1 MISRGCTCLRRPLS
15 AALDTIAAGPDEPL
29 LFLYPRWA
37 ASAVRQRRPFS
48 SLTSASASPKNR
60 KNISLPPHAGVRPSA
75 STSFAPTCRH
85 ASRWISHDA
94 ISTQLDG
101 DSYVKLPDGHAE
113 DEIKDKV
120 EEKDTEYLLDS
131 QPAIQSVSALEDR
144 TASTTK
150 LSGICARA
158 TKKSKYPIPEE
169 SEVWPLTPGSRNRV
183 PMGLWERTLSPRNR
197 KQVRYG
203 EFTLERQKSEGR
215 TPTHPKSW
223 MDLRDMLLEVQ
234 SQSKSTTRRG
244 TKYKELFIPEEAIA
258 LMSGATTPGKA
269 MEENIW
275 HLPVR
280 HGCLVHVLPPE
291 KGNGLCRK
299 VVLMGSEGTLEL
311 VEESIKRQ
319 QELQASG
326 DPLVEVQ
333 KSPVPIVASI
343 QKLRQLNRP
352 VPLVRGTWTSP
363 LDDQERVYL
372 DRLLESGPPSVA
384 SVKEFADHV
393 EEVVNSQP
401 LNHVKAGREG
411 EHSRHSYPA
420 RVATHLSRLFSR
432 DSNRKFCSTAALN
445 SALRYLY
452 KNEGV
457 SVARTVF
464 SEAEHLATVDSY
476 NILLQSAALRQ
487 NKPMF
492 EFFLKA
498 MAQRR
503 IRPNAGTWLALL
515 QGMLTQKT
523 KAAIIKDMAK
533 KGYMKDINA
542 IRSALQ
548 LTISDSFFVHLESG
562 RDVHSFFDLM
572 IKTHGADWFTASL
585 LSQMFDVTSRLKNRV
600 AMQELLDIC
609 IEYRLNMNS
618 ACLMQILDLAQN
630 DIFTALEY
638 TSQIMKRVSFKLE
651 GNVLEKLF
659 FFAYKGC
666 HYNICRVLWHY
677 ACMEDTTTKHMR
689 AVILDS
695 LTRNVSLNSSSDD
708 VRKIW
713 HICAGKVIIRRSAR
727 AKFRISQEHLDQLP
741 PEFHHNPFLYL
752 VSGFK
757 ASGPERALQLK
768 LAKAYMHRDILTG
781 ASPKYPLLVMLEA
794 AATMDQEW
802 AGKPWPLAWML
813 QNSIGISATRQS
825 QVLE

>member
-1 MISRGCTCLRRPLS
+1 
-15 AALDTIAAGPDEPL
+15 
-29 LFLYPRWA
+29 
-37 ASAVRQRRPFS
+37 
-48 SLTSASASPKNR
+48 
-60 KNISLPPHAGVRPSA
+60 
-75 STSFAPTCRH
+75 
-85 ASRWISHDA
+85 
-94 ISTQLDG
+94 
-101 DSYVKLPDGHAE
+101 
-113 DEIKDKV
+113 
-120 EEKDTEYLLDS
+120 
-131 QPAIQSVSALEDR
+131 
-144 TASTTK
+144 
-150 LSGICARA
+150 
-158 TKKSKYPIPEE
+158 
-169 SEVWPLTPGSRNRV
+169 
-183 PMGLWERTLSPRNR
+183 MGLWDRTLSPRNR

-203 EFTLERQKSEGR
+203 EFTLERQKNEGKI
-215 TPTHPKSW
+215 PTHPKSW
-223 MDLRDMLLEVQ
+223 MDLRDLLLKVQ
-234 SQSKSTTRRG
+234 RQTKGTTRRG
-244 TKYKELFIPEEAIA
+244 TKYKELFIPEETIA

-280 HGCLVHVLPPE
+280 HGCLVHVLSPE

-311 VEESIKRQ
+311 VEESIKQQ

-352 VPLVRGTWTSP
+352 VPLIRGTWTSP
-363 LDDQERVYL
+363 LDDQEPVNL
-372 DRLLESGPPSVA
+372 NRLLEDGPPSFA

-393 EEVVNSQP
+393 EDVVNSQP
-401 LNHVKAGREG
+401 LNHIKAAREG
-411 EHSRHSYPA
+411 EHSSSNSYPG

-432 DSNRKFCSTAALN
+432 DSSRKFFSTAALN

-452 KNEGV
+452 KYEGL

-487 NKPMF
+487 DKPMF
-492 EFFLKA
+492 EFFLGA

-585 LSQMFDVTSRLKNRV
+585 LSQMFNVTSRLKNRV

-609 IEYRLNMNS
+609 TKNRLDMNS
-618 ACLMQILDLAQN
+618 ACLMPVLDMAQD

-638 TSQIMKRVSFKLE
+638 TFKIMKRVSLKLD
-651 GNVLEKLF
+651 GNATEKLF
-659 FFAYKGC
+659 FIAYKGC

-677 ACMEDTTTKHMR
+677 ACMEDTTTHHMR

-695 LTRNVSLNSSSDD
+695 LVRNVSLNASSDD

-713 HICAGKVIIRRSAR
+713 HICAGKVILRRNSR

-752 VSGFK
+752 VSGYK
-757 ASGPERALQLK
+757 ASGPERALQLQ

-781 ASPKYPLLVMLEA
+781 AFPKYPLPLMLEA

-813 QNSIGISATRQS
+813 QNSIGIPTTRQS

>member
-37 ASAVRQRRPFS
+37 ASAVRRRRPIS
-48 SLTSASASPKNR
+48 SLTRASVASKNG
-60 KNISLPPHAGVRPSA
+60 KNASFPPHADVRSTA
-75 STSFAPTCRH
+75 STFAPTCRH
-85 ASRWISHDA
+85 ASRWISNDT

-101 DSYVKLPDGHAE
+101 DSYVKLPGGHADDVIQDNNE
-113 DEIKDKV
+113 GKDPENV
-120 EEKDTEYLLDS
+120 LDS
-131 QPAIQSVSALEDR
+131 QTASQSVSALEDP
-144 TASTTK
+144 TASSTTK
-150 LSGICARA
+150 LSGVCARA
-158 TKKSKYPIPEE
+158 TKKPKDPASEE
-169 SEVWPLTPGSRNRV
+169 SDLWPLTPGSRNRV
-183 PMGLWERTLSPRNR
+183 PRGLWERNLSPRNR

-203 EFTLERQKSEGR
+203 EFTLERQKSEGKLI
-215 TPTHPKSW
+215 TNPKSW
-223 MDLRDMLLEVQ
+223 MDLRDMLLKAQ
-234 SQSKSTTRRG
+234 RQSKNTTRRG
-244 TKYKELFIPEEAIA
+244 TKYKELFIPEETIA
-258 LMSGATTPGKA
+258 LLSGATTPGKA

-299 VVLMGSEGTLEL
+299 VVLVGSEGTLEL
-311 VEESIKRQ
+311 VEDSIKRQ
-319 QELQASG
+319 QDLQASG

-333 KSPVPIVASI
+333 KAPVPIVASI

-352 VPLVRGTWTSP
+352 VPLIRGTWTTPS
-363 LDDQERVYL
+363 DDQEPVYMSI
-372 DRLLESGPPSVA
+372 LLGGGPSFA

-393 EEVVNSQP
+393 EDVVNSQP
-401 LNHVKAGREG
+401 RNPFKAAREDERSDIPYAGR
-411 EHSRHSYPA
+411 A
-420 RVATHLSRLFSR
+420 ATYLSRLFSR
-432 DSNRKFCSTAALN
+432 DSNRKFFSTAALN

-452 KNEGV
+452 KYERL

-487 NKPMF
+487 DRRMF
-492 EFFLKA
+492 EFFLEA

-523 KAAIIKDMAK
+523 KAMIIKDMAK

-548 LTISDSFFVHLESG
+548 STISDSFFVHLESG

-585 LSQMFDVTSRLKNRV
+585 LSQMFNVTSRLKNRV

-609 IEYRLNMNS
+609 IEYHLDMNS
-618 ACLMQILDLAQN
+618 ACLMQVLDMVED

-638 TSQIMKRVSFKLE
+638 TFKIMKRLSFTLE
-651 GNVLEKLF
+651 GHALEKLF
-659 FFAYKGC
+659 FIAYKGC

-677 ACMEDTTTKHMR
+677 ACMEDAGTHHMR
-689 AVILDS
+689 AVVLDS
-695 LTRNVSLNSSSDD
+695 LVRNVSLRTSSDD

-713 HICAGKVIIRRSAR
+713 HVCAGKVIIRRNSR

-752 VSGFK
+752 VSGYK
-757 ASGPERALQLK
+757 AGPDRALQLQ
-768 LAKAYMHRDILTG
+768 LAKAYMHRDILTE
-781 ASPKYPLLVMLEA
+781 AFPKYSLPLMLEA

-813 QNSIGISATRQS
+813 QNSIGIPTTRKFEGLQ
-825 QVLE
+825 

>member
-37 ASAVRQRRPFS
+37 ASAVRRRRPFS
-48 SLTSASASPKNR
+48 SLTRASVASKHR
-60 KNISLPPHAGVRPSA
+60 KNASLPHHADVRPGA
-75 STSFAPTCRH
+75 STCAPTCRH
-85 ASRWISHDA
+85 ASRWISNDT
-94 ISTQLDG
+94 ISTQLDS
-101 DSYVKLPDGHAE
+101 DSYVKLPGGHA
-113 DEIKDKV
+113 DELSKDNKG
-120 EEKDTEYLLDS
+120 EKDTENVLDS
-131 QPAIQSVSALEDR
+131 QTASQSVATLEDR
-144 TASTTK
+144 TASSTK
-150 LSGICARA
+150 LSGVCARA
-158 TKKSKYPIPEE
+158 TKKPKDPASEE
-169 SEVWPLTPGSRNRV
+169 SDLWPLTPGSRNRV
-183 PMGLWERTLSPRNR
+183 PRGLWERNLSPRNR

-203 EFTLERQKSEGR
+203 EFTLERQKSEGKL
-215 TPTHPKSW
+215 TTNPKSW
-223 MDLRDMLLEVQ
+223 MDLRDLLLKVQ
-234 SQSKSTTRRG
+234 RQSKTTTRRG
-244 TKYKELFIPEEAIA
+244 TKYKELFIPEETIA
-258 LMSGATTPGKA
+258 LLSGATTPGKA

-299 VVLMGSEGTLEL
+299 VVLVGSEGTLEL
-311 VEESIKRQ
+311 VEDSIKRQ
-319 QELQASG
+319 QDLQASG

-333 KSPVPIVASI
+333 KAPVPIVASI

-352 VPLVRGTWTSP
+352 VPLVRGIWTTPS
-363 LDDQERVYL
+363 DDQEPVYMSI
-372 DRLLESGPPSVA
+372 LLGGGLSFA

-393 EEVVNSQP
+393 EDVVNSQP
-401 LNHVKAGREG
+401 RNPFKAARDDERSDIPYAG
-411 EHSRHSYPA
+411 
-420 RVATHLSRLFSR
+420 RVATYLSRLFSR
-432 DSNRKFCSTAALN
+432 DSNRKFFSTAALN

-452 KNEGV
+452 KYERL

-487 NKPMF
+487 DRRMF
-492 EFFLKA
+492 EFFLEA

-523 KAAIIKDMAK
+523 KAMIIKDMAK

-548 LTISDSFFVHLESG
+548 STISDSFFVHLESG

-585 LSQMFDVTSRLKNRV
+585 LSQMFNVTSRLKNRV

-609 IEYRLNMNS
+609 IDYHLDMNI
-618 ACLMQILDLAQN
+618 ACLMQVLDMVED

-638 TSQIMKRVSFKLE
+638 TFKIMKRLSFRLD
-651 GNVLEKLF
+651 GSALEKLF
-659 FFAYKGC
+659 FIAYKGC

-677 ACMEDTTTKHMR
+677 ACMEDAGTHHMR
-689 AVILDS
+689 AVVLDS
-695 LTRNVSLNSSSDD
+695 LVRNVSLRTSSDD

-713 HICAGKVIIRRSAR
+713 HLCAGKVIIRRNSR

-752 VSGFK
+752 VSGYK
-757 ASGPERALQLK
+757 AGPERALQLQ
-768 LAKAYMHRDILTG
+768 LAKAYMHRDILTE
-781 ASPKYPLLVMLEA
+781 AFPKYSLPLMLEA

-813 QNSIGISATRQS
+813 QNSIGIPTTRQFVKS
-825 QVLE
+825 E